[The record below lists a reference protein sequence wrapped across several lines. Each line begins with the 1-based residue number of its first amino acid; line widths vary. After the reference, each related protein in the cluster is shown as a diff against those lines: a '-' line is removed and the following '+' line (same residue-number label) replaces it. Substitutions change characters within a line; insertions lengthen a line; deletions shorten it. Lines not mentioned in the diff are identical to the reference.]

1 VSAPVLEA
9 PLVRT
14 GHRARR
20 RRGIVVTTA
29 LAAFAFALFVL
40 TMMVGSYVL
49 SPWDVVA
56 STFHLSADPA
66 VDFIVHELR
75 LPVAVTAVAVGLAL
89 GLSGHVFQ
97 TLLSNQLASPD
108 FVGVS
113 SGASLFAISSI
124 ILFGMSGI
132 AIPGAALLGALT
144 SAVLIYVLAW
154 RQGIS
159 GYRFILIGIGV
170 SQLMSS
176 IVGYV
181 IARSDIYEARQ
192 AMVWLVGSIGQAGSP
207 ELGALLVSLAILL
220 PVVLA
225 LQRPLQALE
234 LGDDA
239 AKALGTR
246 VEASRL
252 ALLSVSVALIA
263 FATAAAGP
271 IMFVALIAGPIA
283 RRLYGSA
290 PGGLLAAGFVGAVLV
305 LASDLVAQHFLPVA
319 LPTGVVTGAVGA
331 PYLIWLLITTNREG
345 RGG

>member
-1 VSAPVLEA
+1 MAVTSAL
-9 PLVRT
+9 
-14 GHRARR
+14 G
-20 RRGIVVTTA
+20 A
-29 LAAFAFALFVL
+29 LAGALFVL

-49 SPWDVVA
+49 PPWDVVA
-56 STFHLSADPA
+56 SALHLAADPA
-66 VDFIVHELR
+66 VDFVVRELR
-75 LPVAVTAVAVGLAL
+75 LPVAITAVGVGLAL

-124 ILFGMSGI
+124 IVFGASGV
-132 AIPGAALLGALT
+132 AIPGAALLGALA
-144 SAVLIYVLAW
+144 SAALIYVLAW
-154 RQGIS
+154 RKGIT

-170 SQLMSS
+170 SQFMFS
-176 IVGYV
+176 IAGYV
-181 IARSDIYEARQ
+181 IARSEIYEARE
-192 AMVWLVGSIGQAGSP
+192 AMTWLVGSIGQAGP
-207 ELGALLVSLAILL
+207 AEFGALLVSVTVLL
-220 PVVLA
+220 PAVVA

-252 ALLSVSVALIA
+252 ALLAVSVALVA

-283 RRLYGSA
+283 RRLYSSA
-290 PGGLLAAGFVGAVLV
+290 PGGLLAAGFAGAVLV
-305 LASDLVAQHFLPVA
+305 LATDLVAQHILPVD

-331 PYLIWLLITTNREG
+331 PYLIWLLVTTNKEG